1 MDDTLYESELVTVT
15 YSKEERLTE
24 MVWKKD
30 TDSAEYRK
38 TFQAIV
44 EFAEKNKVNYVLSD
58 MRKEGLVKTED
69 VKWLELEVLKKAI
82 AYGVL
87 KIALVAEDTVFST
100 IYAETVK
107 RKLRE
112 SPIEVRIFGDVTSA
126 KSWLLAE

>member
-1 MDDTLYESELVTVT
+1 
-15 YSKEERLTE
+15 